1 MIETT
6 QYILRFLLG
15 EDLSPEIINQVGY
28 TSDENE
34 FDKFKLIV
42 KPSEFFNKDIYGT
55 ELSLPNLPLKI
66 WEETPILFGE
76 PTVEIIGETKILH
89 ADLVASTYF
98 LISRYEE
105 MVRKNVR
112 DIYGRF
118 QGKES
123 LPYRAGFIDRPL
135 VDEYGRLLRRQ
146 LREMGVE
153 VPEPPKQIKK
163 IYLTH
168 DVDQIAHFRN
178 VRSLIGG
185 LLRGIKR
192 PKESQKSMKSFFG
205 GLRYDPWYTF
215 PFLFKID
222 NELKTKLGSDRCEI
236 VTFIRSGGS
245 KYKQD
250 KPLANLVHP
259 DYKNLLSYC
268 KRKNINIGL
277 HTSYEAGVRPSL
289 INEEKHKLEK
299 VTKTKII
306 YNRNHFLNSREPIDM
321 LTLINA
327 GITDDFTMGYA
338 DMAGFRLG
346 TCRPVKW
353 INLLTREVSQ
363 LTLHALSVMDRTLND
378 KRYMYMNAHEAYEYC
393 QQLINYV
400 ESYNGEL
407 VLLWHNTSVEKTAE
421 SYHRKLYRDIIKYLH
436 NK

>member
-268 KRKNINIGL
+268 KRKNINIG
-277 HTSYEAGVRPSL
+277 
-289 INEEKHKLEK
+289 
-299 VTKTKII
+299 
-306 YNRNHFLNSREPIDM
+306 
-321 LTLINA
+321 
-327 GITDDFTMGYA
+327 
-338 DMAGFRLG
+338 
-346 TCRPVKW
+346 
-353 INLLTREVSQ
+353 
-363 LTLHALSVMDRTLND
+363 
-378 KRYMYMNAHEAYEYC
+378 
-393 QQLINYV
+393 
-400 ESYNGEL
+400 
-407 VLLWHNTSVEKTAE
+407 
-421 SYHRKLYRDIIKYLH
+421 
-436 NK
+436 

>member
-1 MIETT
+1 
-6 QYILRFLLG
+6 
-15 EDLSPEIINQVGY
+15 
-28 TSDENE
+28 
-34 FDKFKLIV
+34 
-42 KPSEFFNKDIYGT
+42 
-55 ELSLPNLPLKI
+55 
-66 WEETPILFGE
+66 
-76 PTVEIIGETKILH
+76 
-89 ADLVASTYF
+89 
-98 LISRYEE
+98 
-105 MVRKNVR
+105 
-112 DIYGRF
+112 
-118 QGKES
+118 
-123 LPYRAGFIDRPL
+123 
-135 VDEYGRLLRRQ
+135 
-146 LREMGVE
+146 
-153 VPEPPKQIKK
+153 
-163 IYLTH
+163 
-168 DVDQIAHFRN
+168 
-178 VRSLIGG
+178 
-185 LLRGIKR
+185 
-192 PKESQKSMKSFFG
+192 MKSFFG

-289 INEEKHKLEK
+289 IIEEKHKLEK

-321 LTLINA
+321 LTLIGA

>member
-1 MIETT
+1 
-6 QYILRFLLG
+6 
-15 EDLSPEIINQVGY
+15 
-28 TSDENE
+28 
-34 FDKFKLIV
+34 
-42 KPSEFFNKDIYGT
+42 
-55 ELSLPNLPLKI
+55 
-66 WEETPILFGE
+66 
-76 PTVEIIGETKILH
+76 
-89 ADLVASTYF
+89 
-98 LISRYEE
+98 

-118 QGKES
+118 PGKES

-153 VPEPPKQIKK
+153 VPEPPKQIQK

-192 PKESQKSMKSFFG
+192 PKEGQKAMKSFFG

-236 VTFIRSGGS
+236 VIFIRSGGS

-268 KRKNINIGL
+268 NRKTINIGL
-277 HTSYEAGVRPSL
+277 HSSYEARVRPSL

-299 VTKTKII
+299 VTKTKIN

-321 LTLINA
+321 LTLIGA

-363 LTLHALSVMDRTLND
+363 LTLHFLTIMDGTLSD

-407 VLLWHNTSVEKTAE
+407 VLLWHNTSVEKTAQ
-421 SYHRKLYRDIIKYLH
+421 SYHRKLYRDLIKLLQT
-436 NK
+436 K